1 MFIVQQHSPPN
12 KPSWVYSLLVV
23 VVVVVVVAVVVVLVD
38 IPKEESQS
46 QMKEGMDSFEYRRRH
61 RKIEKVGNVLSV
73 RLDAVNAVGVF
84 LQVNLQITAR
94 LMPQDMA

>member
-1 MFIVQQHSPPN
+1 
-12 KPSWVYSLLVV
+12 
-23 VVVVVVVAVVVVLVD
+23 
-38 IPKEESQS
+38 
-46 QMKEGMDSFEYRRRH
+46 MDGFEYRRLH
-61 RKIEKVGNVLSV
+61 QKIEKVGNVLSV